1 MKNILF
7 VCTGNS
13 ARSIIAET
21 IINNKYQSQFKGY
34 SAGSK
39 PSEKINNYIKDYLL
53 KKQYDVSNCYPKNF
67 TTFLDS
73 DIIMDYV
80 VTVCNNAN
88 EEICP
93 IWPKKNKI
101 IHWDIKDPVISL
113 NKTAKLNDKYKIIEK
128 TYNAINQKIEN
139 LINGY

>member
-1 MKNILF
+1 M
-7 VCTGNS
+7 
-13 ARSIIAET
+13 
-21 IINNKYQSQFKGY
+21 
-34 SAGSK
+34 
-39 PSEKINNYIKDYLL
+39 L